1 MSHECATRNRQKSQP
16 EVKDTEPTGKAQP
29 QQWSFGDLSLYAPE
43 NVLDQTHRS
52 TYRKIK
58 IRFHPEGLQN
68 PEVILSVVLGRGI
81 HIKAESAQKSD
92 LDQTWKQGG
101 CRRLDRHFISV
112 GGLIS
117 TLDPT
122 CQADI
127 TSVAKVETTKT
138 AFVRLLQLARRQRR
152 LSLEQLAE
160 KADVDLAE
168 LLKIET
174 DETFTPALRTV
185 HQLASVLDL
194 PAKKLMVL
202 AGLLQMKDPSLQQ
215 ASVRFAA
222 RSEPSSDV
230 SPEEHAA
237 LEEYVKFLNER

>member
-1 MSHECATRNRQKSQP
+1 MKFNT
-16 EVKDTEPTGKAQP
+16 D
-29 QQWSFGDLSLYAPE
+29 
-43 NVLDQTHRS
+43 
-52 TYRKIK
+52 RKWLE
-58 IRFHPEGLQN
+58 R
-68 PEVILSVVLGRGI
+68 R
-81 HIKAESAQKSD
+81 AEQE
-92 LDQTWKQGG
+92 
-101 CRRLDRHFISV
+101 DRHFISV

-122 CQADI
+122 CQTEIA
-127 TSVAKVETTKT
+127 SMPNVETTKT
-138 AFVRLLQLARRQRR
+138 AFVRLLQLARRERR
-152 LSLEQLAE
+152 LSLEKLAE

-174 DETFTPALRTV
+174 DETFTPGLRTV
-185 HQLASVLDL
+185 SQLASVLEL

-202 AGLLQMKDPSLQQ
+202 AGLLQVKDLSLQQ

-222 RSEPSSDV
+222 RSEPIGNV

>member
-1 MSHECATRNRQKSQP
+1 MTMKFNT
-16 EVKDTEPTGKAQP
+16 D
-29 QQWSFGDLSLYAPE
+29 
-43 NVLDQTHRS
+43 
-52 TYRKIK
+52 RKWLE
-58 IRFHPEGLQN
+58 R
-68 PEVILSVVLGRGI
+68 R
-81 HIKAESAQKSD
+81 AEQE
-92 LDQTWKQGG
+92 
-101 CRRLDRHFISV
+101 DRHFISV

-122 CQADI
+122 CQ
-127 TSVAKVETTKT
+127 TEVASTPSVETTKT
-138 AFVRLLQLARRQRR
+138 AFVRLLQLARRERR
-152 LSLEQLAE
+152 LTLEKLAE

-168 LLKIET
+168 LVKIET

-185 HQLASVLDL
+185 HQLASTLDL

-202 AGLLQMKDPSLQQ
+202 AGLLQVKDPNLQQ

-222 RSEPSSDV
+222 RSEPIGNV

>member
-1 MSHECATRNRQKSQP
+1 MTMKFNT
-16 EVKDTEPTGKAQP
+16 D
-29 QQWSFGDLSLYAPE
+29 
-43 NVLDQTHRS
+43 
-52 TYRKIK
+52 RKWLE
-58 IRFHPEGLQN
+58 R
-68 PEVILSVVLGRGI
+68 R
-81 HIKAESAQKSD
+81 AEQE
-92 LDQTWKQGG
+92 
-101 CRRLDRHFISV
+101 DRHFISV

-122 CQADI
+122 CQ
-127 TSVAKVETTKT
+127 TEVAETPSIETTKT
-138 AFVRLLQLARRQRR
+138 AFVRLLQLTRREKQ
-152 LSLEQLAE
+152 LSLEMLAE

-174 DETFTPALRTV
+174 DEAFTPGLRTV
-185 HQLASVLDL
+185 HQLASALDL

-202 AGLLQMKDPSLQQ
+202 AGLLQLKDPHLQQ

-222 RSEPSSDV
+222 RSEPIGNV

>member
-1 MSHECATRNRQKSQP
+1 MKFNT
-16 EVKDTEPTGKAQP
+16 D
-29 QQWSFGDLSLYAPE
+29 
-43 NVLDQTHRS
+43 
-52 TYRKIK
+52 RKWLE
-58 IRFHPEGLQN
+58 R
-68 PEVILSVVLGRGI
+68 R
-81 HIKAESAQKSD
+81 AEQEDS
-92 LDQTWKQGG
+92 
-101 CRRLDRHFISV
+101 HFISV

-122 CQADI
+122 CQTEIASI
-127 TSVAKVETTKT
+127 PNVETTKT
-138 AFVRLLQLARRQRR
+138 AFIRLLQLARRERR
-152 LSLEQLAE
+152 LSLEKLAE

-174 DETFTPALRTV
+174 DESFTPGLRTV
-185 HQLASVLDL
+185 SQLASVLDL

-202 AGLLQMKDPSLQQ
+202 AGLLQVKDPHLQQ

-222 RSEPSSDV
+222 RSEPIGNV

>member
-1 MSHECATRNRQKSQP
+1 MELKFNTDRKWLERRA
-16 EVKDTEPTGKAQP
+16 
-29 QQWSFGDLSLYAPE
+29 
-43 NVLDQTHRS
+43 DQ
-52 TYRKIK
+52 
-58 IRFHPEGLQN
+58 E
-68 PEVILSVVLGRGI
+68 
-81 HIKAESAQKSD
+81 
-92 LDQTWKQGG
+92 DQ
-101 CRRLDRHFISV
+101 HFISV

-122 CQADI
+122 CQMQASASI
-127 TSVAKVETTKT
+127 PIVETTKT
-138 AFVRLLQLARRQRR
+138 AFVRLLQLTRKDRR
-152 LSLEQLAE
+152 LSLEKLAE

-168 LLKIET
+168 LLKIEN
-174 DETFTPALRTV
+174 DESFMPGPRTV

-202 AGLLQMKDPSLQQ
+202 AGLLQAKDPSLQQ

-222 RSEPSSDV
+222 RSEPIGNI

>member
-1 MSHECATRNRQKSQP
+1 MTMKFNT
-16 EVKDTEPTGKAQP
+16 D
-29 QQWSFGDLSLYAPE
+29 
-43 NVLDQTHRS
+43 
-52 TYRKIK
+52 RKWLE
-58 IRFHPEGLQN
+58 R
-68 PEVILSVVLGRGI
+68 R
-81 HIKAESAQKSD
+81 AEQE
-92 LDQTWKQGG
+92 
-101 CRRLDRHFISV
+101 DRHFISV

-122 CQADI
+122 CQAEI
-127 TSVAKVETTKT
+127 SSVPNVETTKT
-138 AFVRLLQLARRQRR
+138 AFVRLLQLARRERR

-185 HQLASVLDL
+185 HQLAAVLDL

-202 AGLLQMKDPSLQQ
+202 AGLLQIKDPSLQQ

-222 RSEPSSDV
+222 RSEPAGDV

>member
-1 MSHECATRNRQKSQP
+1 MKFNT
-16 EVKDTEPTGKAQP
+16 D
-29 QQWSFGDLSLYAPE
+29 
-43 NVLDQTHRS
+43 
-52 TYRKIK
+52 RKWLE
-58 IRFHPEGLQN
+58 R
-68 PEVILSVVLGRGI
+68 R
-81 HIKAESAQKSD
+81 AEQE
-92 LDQTWKQGG
+92 
-101 CRRLDRHFISV
+101 DRHFISV

-122 CQADI
+122 CQ
-127 TSVAKVETTKT
+127 TEVAETPSIETTKT
-138 AFVRLLQLARRQRR
+138 AFVRLLQLTRREKQ
-152 LSLEQLAE
+152 LSLEMLAE

-174 DETFTPALRTV
+174 DEAFTPGLRTV
-185 HQLASVLDL
+185 HQLASALDL

-202 AGLLQMKDPSLQQ
+202 AGLLQLKDPHLQQ

-222 RSEPSSDV
+222 RSEPIGNV